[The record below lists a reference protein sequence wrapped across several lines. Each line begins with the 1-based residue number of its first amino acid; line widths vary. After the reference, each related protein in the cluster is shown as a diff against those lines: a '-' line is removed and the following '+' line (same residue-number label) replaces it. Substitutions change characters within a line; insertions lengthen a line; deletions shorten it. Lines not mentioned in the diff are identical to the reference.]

1 MSQSQSLTLHV
12 GLIAEGHD
20 VVRELVGL
28 QRLRVPPST
37 SKIFPI
43 DKAAPRQIFLTG
55 NWSQTR
61 HGMDIRYFYDNLLN
75 INIISLMTSRR

>member
-1 MSQSQSLTLHV
+1 MESEGGEVSRCQSLTLHV

-28 QRLRVPPST
+28 QRLRVPAGT

-61 HGMDIRYFYDNLLN
+61 PGIDT
-75 INIISLMTSRR
+75 SMTTC

>member
-1 MSQSQSLTLHV
+1 MSQCQSLTLHV

-43 DKAAPRQIFLTG
+43 DKVAPRQIFLSG
-55 NWSQTR
+55 KRSQTNP
-61 HGMDIRYFYDNLLN
+61 GIDT
-75 INIISLMTSRR
+75 SMTTC